1 MPGRTRRQ
9 DREQLHERL
18 TQRSEALAKLR
29 RRRITPPPRP
39 SELRGFAD
47 PPDRR
52 VQAWGVQRLTDGE
65 WVDWQ
70 DASATVSYSTTTML
84 RGFSS
89 VITTATTAFGNLA
102 NVTWGTTMGTGATVL
117 YDPIGTYNLDAPAS
131 VLAPIVP
138 QRVRTPEEEAAR
150 AARIVRQ
157 NEERTARIAA
167 QDAARTRARN
177 TLLEFLTPV
186 QRAEYE
192 AEGHFVCT
200 GSEGNRYR
208 IERGNAGNVVYLDE
222 RGEAAGRLCAHPSMS
237 EQWLPDQD
245 VALAQMLALM
255 TDERNFVRIANVH
268 RGRAPEFAGAVLL
281 DRTG

>member
-1 MPGRTRRQ
+1 MPPRRVMKRRSYPLVRAPLHPADEPGPRLARRT
-9 DREQLHERL
+9 EQLAER
-18 TQRSEALAKLR
+18 
-29 RRRITPPPRP
+29 
-39 SELRGFAD
+39 
-47 PPDRR
+47 
-52 VQAWGVQRLTDGE
+52 AWGVRRLTAGGVE
-65 WVDWQ
+65 WTDWQ
-70 DASATVSYSTTTML
+70 NAGSTVTYSLATAMQ
-84 RGFSS
+84 GFSGA
-89 VITTATTAFGNLA
+89 ITTATTAFGNLA
-102 NVTWGTTMGTGATVL
+102 NVTWGTTMGTGNNTIF
-117 YDPIGTYNLDAPAS
+117 YDPPPLQ
-131 VLAPIVP
+131 VP
-138 QRVRTPEEEAAR
+138 YYDPPRVRTPEEEAAR
-150 AARIVRQ
+150 AARILRQ

-167 QDAARTRARN
+167 QEAARTRARN
-177 TLLEFLTPV
+177 TLMEFLTPE

-255 TDERNFVRIANVH
+255 TDEQNFVRIANVH

-281 DRTG
+281 GR